1 MIEKVALILK
11 QAARVIREQ
20 EQEAKELRKTIA
32 QLQKTD
38 GFRKLAQRMADE
50 GLISHLAIEKKASQ
64 LSESDTPLETW
75 EKAFDLALEKQSSI
89 VAGIAGDDFS
99 GRTDPFRTL
108 YNTLLHGNEEQ

>member
-1 MIEKVALILK
+1 MIDKVALILK

-64 LSESDTPLETW
+64 LAESETPLETW
-75 EKAFDLALEKQSSI
+75 EKALNLALEKQSSI
-89 VAGIAGDDFS
+89 VSGMVGDDFG
-99 GRTDPFRTL
+99 GRQDPFRIL
-108 YNTLLHGNEEQ
+108 FNTLLHDEE